1 MKKAL
6 LGILISVLTIA
17 VIFKLTETSITWKVI
32 FQANLFYLFIAFS
45 LHFLFWFF
53 WALRLKVLTSYLGF
67 NVSIGYSLKV
77 AIASTFIAAITP
89 SSAGGEPLRAKMLA
103 DEGVSIGSASAV
115 VLAERLSDAIFF
127 IGMLPVLLLFTGFS
141 TNLGIHIG
149 VAFFVGLIFFLIF
162 LFYILKE
169 DSKLESFT
177 NYIVRFLK
185 RFSGRKA
192 ERIGKKLLEEL
203 KMFRNAA
210 IELASN
216 SYKGLVVIIFITS
229 IIWISEFLVAS
240 AILLS
245 LGNNPEYLLSLT
257 SQVILVIIS
266 LAPLTPGA
274 SGIAEIGLSYLYSNF
289 VPQHL
294 LGIFIGL
301 FRFITYFLNLIV
313 GMAVNVMLLK
323 SKYLEGNKK
332 STKKEKDSK
341 LEKRSDKG
349 NKTQRHWQ

>member
-1 MKKAL
+1 MKKPL

-17 VIFKLTETSITWKVI
+17 VIFKLTETSITWMVI
-32 FQANLFYLFIAFS
+32 FQANLFYLLIALT
-45 LHFLFWFF
+45 LHFMFWFF
-53 WALRLKVLTSYLGF
+53 WAVRLKVLTSYLGF
-67 NVSIGYSLKV
+67 SVSTWYSLKV
-77 AIASTFIAAITP
+77 AIASTFVAAITP
-89 SSAGGEPLRAKMLA
+89 SSAGGEPLRAKMLS
-103 DEGVSIGSASAV
+103 DEGVSIGSASAI

-141 TNLGIHIG
+141 THLGIHIG
-149 VAFFVGLIFFLIF
+149 LAFFIGLIFFMVF
-162 LFYILKE
+162 LVYILKE

-177 NYIVRFLK
+177 NYVVKLLK
-185 RFSGRKA
+185 RFSERKA
-192 ERIGKKLLEEL
+192 EKIGNKLLEEL

-216 SYKGLVVIIFITS
+216 SYKGLVVVISITS
-229 IIWISEFLVAS
+229 VIWISEFLVAS

-274 SGIAEIGLSYLYSNF
+274 SGIAEIGMSYLYSNF
-289 VPQHL
+289 VPQHI

-313 GMAVNVMLLK
+313 GMVVNVMLLK
-323 SKYLEGNKK
+323 SKYLVNGNKK
-332 STKKEKDSK
+332 IREEKGSKIDNRKEKK
-341 LEKRSDKG
+341 
-349 NKTQRHWQ
+349 NKTQKHWH